1 MQKATKKWN
10 LSFSK
15 FILIEKTEC
24 YKSKS
29 EFLTTNSSY
38 NFSTENFL
46 VLNIGNSNT
55 EQNPLW
61 HNQKAYGFLIISGG
75 IL

>member
-1 MQKATKKWN
+1 M
-10 LSFSK
+10 
-15 FILIEKTEC
+15 EKTEC

-29 EFLTTNSSY
+29 ELLTTNSSY
-38 NFSTENFL
+38 NFSIENFL
-46 VLNIGNSNT
+46 VLNIGNSNN

-61 HNQKAYGFLIISGG
+61 HYQKAYGFLMISGG